1 METQEGLSLM
11 TRTYD
16 ELSQLKT
23 FDERFQYLKLDGVIG
38 EDLFGYMRQLNQAF
52 YTSSLWKNVRNQ
64 IIIRDDGC
72 DLGIPGHTIFG
83 KLLVHHLNPLTKE
96 DLINHS
102 SRLVDPNNLITVS
115 FDTHQAITYGDVAL
129 IQRDPIERSEN
140 DTCPWKGGTC

>member
-1 METQEGLSLM
+1 M

-140 DTCPWKGGTC
+140 DTCPWKWGTC

>member
-1 METQEGLSLM
+1 M

-102 SRLVDPNNLITVS
+102 SKLVDPNNLITVS
-115 FDTHQAITYGDVAL
+115 FDTHQAITYGDVNL
-129 IQRDPIERSEN
+129 LHKEPIERFAN

>member
-1 METQEGLSLM
+1 M

>member
-1 METQEGLSLM
+1 M

-83 KLLVHHLNPLTKE
+83 KLLVHHLNPLTTD

-115 FDTHQAITYGDVAL
+115 FDTHQAIAL
-129 IQRDPIERSEN
+129 S
-140 DTCPWKGGTC
+140 

>member
-1 METQEGLSLM
+1 M

-140 DTCPWKGGTC
+140 DTCQWKGGTC

>member
-1 METQEGLSLM
+1 M

-16 ELSQLKT
+16 ELSKLKT

-140 DTCPWKGGTC
+140 DTCPWKGGIC

>member
-1 METQEGLSLM
+1 M

-52 YTSSLWKNVRNQ
+52 YTSSLWKTVRNQ

-115 FDTHQAITYGDVAL
+115 FDTHQAITYGYVAL

>member
-1 METQEGLSLM
+1 M

-115 FDTHQAITYGDVAL
+115 FDTHQAITYSDVAL

>member
-1 METQEGLSLM
+1 M

-72 DLGIPGHTIFG
+72 DLGIPGRTIFG

>member
-1 METQEGLSLM
+1 M

-72 DLGIPGHTIFG
+72 DLGIPGLTIFG
-83 KLLVHHLNPLTKE
+83 KLMVHHLNPLTKE
-96 DLINHS
+96 DLVNHS

-115 FDTHQAITYGDVAL
+115 FDTHQAITYSDVNL
-129 IQRDPIERSEN
+129 LHKEPIERFAN

>member
-1 METQEGLSLM
+1 M

-129 IQRDPIERSEN
+129 IQRDPIERSDN
-140 DTCPWKGGTC
+140 DT

>member
-1 METQEGLSLM
+1 M

-38 EDLFGYMRQLNQAF
+38 ADLFGYMRQLNQAF
-52 YTSSLWKNVRNQ
+52 YTSALWKNVRNQ

-140 DTCPWKGGTC
+140 DTCLWKGGTC

>member
-1 METQEGLSLM
+1 M

-115 FDTHQAITYGDVAL
+115 FDTHQAITYGDVNL
-129 IQRDPIERSEN
+129 LHKEPIERFAN

>member
-1 METQEGLSLM
+1 M

-129 IQRDPIERSEN
+129 IQRDPIERFAN

>member
-1 METQEGLSLM
+1 M

-52 YTSSLWKNVRNQ
+52 YTSSLWKTVRNQ

>member
-1 METQEGLSLM
+1 M

-140 DTCPWKGGTC
+140 DTCPWKGGIC

>member
-1 METQEGLSLM
+1 M

-72 DLGIPGHTIFG
+72 DLGIPGNTIFG